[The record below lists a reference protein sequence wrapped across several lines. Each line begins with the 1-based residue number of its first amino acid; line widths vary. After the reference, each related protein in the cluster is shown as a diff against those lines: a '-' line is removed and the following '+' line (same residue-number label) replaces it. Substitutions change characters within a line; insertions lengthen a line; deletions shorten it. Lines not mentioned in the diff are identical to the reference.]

1 MRQFMR
7 CAQARSVTGR
17 LRRVQVAML
26 RVPRPQRTLLPGL
39 GVAGAVLAAV
49 ILAFMS
55 TGAIVAFNLLSGDP
69 QAGRSTPIVLTGPAS
84 SPPTR
89 TPLARSR
96 ASVAAAKRAVRAA
109 PIAAA
114 ATAPPPVPRQIAVA
128 EIIRE
133 ERTAVLPPP
142 AVQPPAPPQ
151 QVAPPPAAPRP
162 GPLAPVGDVVVQ
174 TTTGLANT
182 LRSVTTGV
190 GDTVAPVSPPLGEVV
205 AAAGELLGE
214 TVDATGNVLGDLLRP
229 SAPA

>member
-7 CAQARSVTGR
+7 SAQARSARGR

-26 RVPRPQRTLLPGL
+26 RVPRPKRTLLPGL
-39 GVAGAVLAAV
+39 GVAGAVLSAV

-55 TGAIVAFNLLSGDP
+55 TGAIVAFNLFSSGP

-84 SPPTR
+84 SAPAR

-96 ASVAAAKRAVRAA
+96 PSVAATKRVVRAA
-109 PIAAA
+109 PITP
-114 ATAPPPVPRQIAVA
+114 ATAPPPVRRQIAVA
-128 EIIRE
+128 QIIRE
-133 ERTAVLPPP
+133 ERTALPPP
-142 AVQPPAPPQ
+142 PAPPPPPPPQ
-151 QVAPPPAAPRP
+151 QVAPPPPAPRP

-182 LRSVTTGV
+182 LRSVTTGL

-205 AAAGELLGE
+205 VAVGELVGD
-214 TVDATGNVLGDLLRP
+214 TVDATGNLLGDLLRP

>member
-1 MRQFMR
+1 
-7 CAQARSVTGR
+7 
-17 LRRVQVAML
+17 ML

-55 TGAIVAFNLLSGDP
+55 TGAIVAFNLLSSDP

-84 SPPTR
+84 SSPTR

-96 ASVAAAKRAVRAA
+96 ASVAAAKRAVRAT

-142 AVQPPAPPQ
+142 AVQPPAPP

-190 GDTVAPVSPPLGEVV
+190 GDTVAPVSSPLGEVV
-205 AAAGELLGE
+205 AEAGELLGD